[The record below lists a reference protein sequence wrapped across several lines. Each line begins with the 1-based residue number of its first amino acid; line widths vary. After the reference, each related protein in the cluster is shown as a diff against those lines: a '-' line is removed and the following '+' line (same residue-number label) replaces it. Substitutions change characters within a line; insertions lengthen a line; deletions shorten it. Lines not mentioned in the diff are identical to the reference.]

1 MTPSAVGR
9 RTENLALVLQEV
21 LTAIV
26 RLRSNRQAVSDANSF
41 RIHMREALKS
51 ADQEARKRG
60 YSGDTIQLAIFAVVA
75 FLDESILNSR
85 NPLFADW
92 PRKPLQEELV
102 WHPHGGRSLF
112 PEPAKAAGPDGLAG
126 ARRSCSKS
134 TISACCSVSAG
145 ATAWEIK
152 AICAPS
158 WTRWP
163 TRSGACAA
171 ATPELSPMLAAA
183 ARGGAH
189 GAAAIRG
196 SRKLGIAAIAC
207 VTLLASAVR
216 DLQTVAWFG
225 GLGSCAP
232 WHFRGTR
239 GR

>member
-92 PRKPLQEELV
+92 PRKPLQEELFGTHMAGEV
-102 WHPHGGRSLF
+102 YFQNLQKLLGQPDSPELVDLLEVYYLCVLLGFGGRYSMGNKGDLR
-112 PEPAKAAGPDGLAG
+112 AIMDAVADKIRRVRGPSPD
-126 ARRSCSKS
+126 
-134 TISACCSVSAG
+134 
-145 ATAWEIK
+145 
-152 AICAPS
+152 
-158 WTRWP
+158 
-163 TRSGACAA
+163 
-171 ATPELSPMLAAA
+171 LSPMWRLPQEA
-183 ARGGAH
+183 ARTAGGDPWA
-189 GAAAIRG
+189 
-196 SRKLGIAAIAC
+196 RKLAIAAIAC
-207 VTLLASAVR
+207 VTLLVVLFVIFKLS
-216 DLQTVAWFG
+216 
-225 GLGSCAP
+225 LGSGVSDLRAMTLP
-232 WHFRGTR
+232 GH
-239 GR
+239 